1 MAEISITHAHALPLA
16 AAKAAAQKIADKLV
30 SEYAM
35 ESAWEGEVLTFSRAG
50 VSGKLTVSGSVAQ
63 LNISLGFLLAG
74 FAPKIEQEVSRA
86 MDKAFASK
94 A

>member
-1 MAEISITHAHALPLA
+1 MADISITHKHALPLA

-30 SEYAM
+30 SDYDM
-35 ESAWEGEVLTFSRAG
+35 RSAWQGDLLTFERSG
-50 VSGKLTVSGSVAQ
+50 VSGKLAVSDSVAQ
-63 LNISLGFLLAG
+63 LDISLGFLLAA

-86 MDKAFASK
+86 MAKAFGAS